1 MGSPLPREDRFDVQN
16 DGRILQIRYAEEKD
30 RGVYTCR
37 AINDVATIE
46 ASAELIILTQCKS
59 SINVYIRV
67 KEDTVIMWSKVMIV
81 EVLMV

>member
-1 MGSPLPREDRFDVQN
+1 MGSPLPRENRFDVQN
-16 DGRILQIRYAEEKD
+16 DGRILQIRYVEEKD

-81 EVLMV
+81 ELFMM

>member
-1 MGSPLPREDRFDVQN
+1 VGSPLPREDRFDVQN
-16 DGRILQIRYAEEKD
+16 DGRILQIRYVEEKD

-67 KEDTVIMWSKVMIV
+67 EKDTVIMWSKVMIV
-81 EVLMV
+81 ELLMM

>member
-1 MGSPLPREDRFDVQN
+1 VGSPLPRENRFDVQN
-16 DGRILQIRYAEEKD
+16 DGRILQIRYVEEKD

-81 EVLMV
+81 ELFMM

>member
-16 DGRILQIRYAEEKD
+16 DGRILQIRYVEEKD

-67 KEDTVIMWSKVMIV
+67 EKDTVIMWSKVMIV
-81 EVLMV
+81 ELLMM

>member
-1 MGSPLPREDRFDVQN
+1 VGSPLPREDRFDVQN
-16 DGRILQIRYAEEKD
+16 DGRILQIRYVKEKD

-67 KEDTVIMWSKVMIV
+67 EKDTVIMWSKVMIV
-81 EVLMV
+81 ELLMM